1 MAGAHRRRARIPK
14 GSAMTHF
21 TRVLAAPLMSAA
33 IFGATLG
40 VAGTADAGISTDPN
54 IAQVH
59 DPRAHQTMSLR

>member
-1 MAGAHRRRARIPK
+1 
-14 GSAMTHF
+14 MTHF

>member
-1 MAGAHRRRARIPK
+1 
-14 GSAMTHF
+14 MTHF

-40 VAGTADAGISTDPN
+40 VAGTAAASISADPN